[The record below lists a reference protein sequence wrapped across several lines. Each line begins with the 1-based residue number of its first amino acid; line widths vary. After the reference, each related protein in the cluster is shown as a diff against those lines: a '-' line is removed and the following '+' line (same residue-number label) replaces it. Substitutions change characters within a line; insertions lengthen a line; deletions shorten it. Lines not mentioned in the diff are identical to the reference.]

1 MRFHDF
7 YQSVILKTFNDF
19 FKGFQYSPNTSP
31 LANGI
36 QVQVPNVEVPQQTRV
51 MVNGWTVDEQI
62 YKSKLWLKQRNQQ
75 MLHRSSK

>member
-1 MRFHDF
+1 MEIESNASSRFF
-7 YQSVILKTFNDF
+7 S
-19 FKGFQYSPNTSP
+19 GFQYSPNTSP

-36 QVQVPNVEVPQQTRV
+36 QIQVPNVEVPQQARV

-75 MLHRSSK
+75 MLHRSTK